1 MPGSVVLSAIYP
13 QAKPYI
19 LEFLSS
25 LARQTDSE
33 FSLFLVNDG
42 LSQVESFLKEAGL
55 DAQVLPATG
64 TPTEIRKIGIEW
76 VKSMGAETIIF
87 ADADDYFSPNR
98 IEVSK
103 KALADVDLSCNEILL
118 VGEKIPHPISMFDKL
133 EDKMKIS
140 KAHIKTGNCLGLSN
154 TAIRV
159 KCIPRSFE
167 TIPNSIIAFDWALFA
182 LCIHEGAQALF
193 TKETQTYYR
202 QHDFNVA
209 SAKCLTDGQI
219 MRGVEVKKDHY
230 QWLSETYKEYA
241 LLSKVFENLSVQL
254 QNSSV
259 LKERYFETVRQ
270 NSFSSSLWWE
280 PIKTLEE
287 LGL

>member
-1 MPGSVVLSAIYP
+1 MLGSVVLSAIYP
-13 QAKPYI
+13 GAKPYI
-19 LEFLSS
+19 LEFLAS

-33 FSLFLVNDG
+33 FTLFLVNDG
-42 LSQVESFLKEAGL
+42 LTGVESSLKEAGL

-64 TPTEIRKIGIEW
+64 SPAEIRKIGIEW
-76 VKSMGAETIIF
+76 AISKGAETIIF
-87 ADADDYFSPNR
+87 ADADDYFADNR

-118 VGEKIPHPISMFDKL
+118 VGKEILHPVSMFEKF

-140 KAHIKTGNCLGLSN
+140 KVHIKAGNCLGLSN
-154 TAIRV
+154 TAVRA
-159 KCIPRSFE
+159 KSIPRSFE
-167 TIPNSIIAFDWALFA
+167 SIPNSIIAFDWALFA
-182 LCIHEGAQALF
+182 LCIHEGARARF

-202 QHDFNVA
+202 QHGNNLA
-209 SAKCLTDGQI
+209 SPNCFSDSQI

-230 QWLSETYKEYA
+230 QWLSKTYKEYA
-241 LLSKVFENLSVQL
+241 SLAKVFENLFVQL
-254 QNSSV
+254 QSSRA
-259 LKERYFETVRQ
+259 LKEKYFKTVRQ
-270 NSFSSSLWWE
+270 NPLSSSLWWE